1 MTGGR
6 KLARFLLINWR
17 DEIFVFVVGWTE
29 IIFYPPFRYEF
40 KEGFFL
46 QVFNSKSFDVNQNNV
61 GLKIARV
68 GENDECRRK
77 TVILGDRKDSFEK
90 NKSG

>member
-29 IIFYPPFRYEF
+29 IVFYPPLRYEF

-46 QVFNSKSFDVNQNNV
+46 
-61 GLKIARV
+61 
-68 GENDECRRK
+68 
-77 TVILGDRKDSFEK
+77 
-90 NKSG
+90 